1 MAPSRKIDF
10 KFRRGI
16 IPFSIHFRP
25 VISPTTGTIMSS
37 APSQNLSVNALDEG
51 PGLMDMPV
59 EIVVE
64 VIKMCH
70 KNRDNGSDPFA
81 PGKHR
86 NTTLELSMTCSALRE
101 ICIPLL
107 FRKVRIYRA
116 EYRALQP
123 LKALLL
129 NDRIQRAIR

>member
-1 MAPSRKIDF
+1 MAPSHKINF

-16 IPFSIHFRP
+16 IPFSISFARN
-25 VISPTTGTIMSS
+25 ISPTSGTIMSS
-37 APSQNLSVNALDEG
+37 AASQNLSVNALDEG

-59 EIVVE
+59 EIVLE
-64 VIKMCH
+64 IINMCH
-70 KNRDNGSDPFA
+70 KNRDDGSDPFA
-81 PGKHR
+81 PRKHR

-101 ICIPLL
+101 ICIPFL

-123 LKALLL
+123 LKAMLL